1 MNVLTLLDGDL
12 DNANVFTL
20 TLILLFV
27 SVFLIC
33 IHVSLTVKLRVPV
46 KIDQIKC
53 NSWNQLKTLFLLNFS
68 WAYEE
73 TDLTIKQLYQFL
85 LSL

>member
-33 IHVSLTVKLRVPV
+33 IHVSLTVKLSSEDRPN
-46 KIDQIKC
+46 KM
-53 NSWNQLKTLFLLNFS
+53 QLLESTQDFISAEFFM
-68 WAYEE
+68 
-73 TDLTIKQLYQFL
+73 DL
-85 LSL
+85 